1 MPLEVE
7 QKFRVS
13 DHTAVI
19 ARLTQYGTLP
29 LGEIE
34 QRDTYYAHPARDFA
48 QTDEALRIRRV
59 GDESCVTYKGPK
71 LDSTT
76 KTRREIELPIAS
88 AVQFGELLE
97 ALGFTQVAEVV
108 KRRRMM
114 RVERTPISIEV
125 ALDTIIGLG
134 NFVELEVV
142 AESSDLDAARFQ
154 IAQLASELGLTDSE
168 RRSYLE
174 LLLAAIT
181 EPLAGGQ

>member
-1 MPLEVE
+1 MPLEIE

-19 ARLTQYGTLP
+19 ARLTQFGTLS

-97 ALGFTQVAEVV
+97 ALGFTPVADVA
-108 KRRRMM
+108 KRRRIM
-114 RVERTPISIEV
+114 RVERPPFSIEV
-125 ALDTIIGLG
+125 ALDKINDLG

-142 AESSDLDAARFQ
+142 AEPADLDAARAK
-154 IAQLASELGLTDSE
+154 IAQLASELGLTNSE

-174 LLLAAIT
+174 LLIAATT
-181 EPLAGGQ
+181 EPSAGEQ

>member
-7 QKFRVS
+7 QKFRVADPTELS
-13 DHTAVI
+13 
-19 ARLTQYGTLP
+19 ARLTQLGATSH
-29 LGEIE
+29 GEIE

-48 QTDEALRIRRV
+48 KTDEALRIRRV
-59 GDESCVTYKGPK
+59 GDENYVTYKGPK

-76 KTRREIELPIAS
+76 KTRHEIELPIAS

-97 ALGFTQVAEVV
+97 ALGFAPVADIA
-108 KRRRMM
+108 KRRRIM

-134 NFVELEVV
+134 NFVELEIV
-142 AESSDLDAARFQ
+142 AEPADLDAARTK

-174 LLLAAIT
+174 LLIAATT
-181 EPLAGGQ
+181 EPLASKQ